1 MSIFEQSKIR
11 GYKFLDRCIALSNY
25 IITFYIEDM
34 VSAKTML
41 DEIIEYYKKVTY
53 DCEIK
58 SIVEG
63 EQVKVE
69 FFNGSIINLILITQ
83 ENMIPEICSQVIFMD
98 SRIRETYIQEV
109 IKPKIDQYVLGERNA
124 ILNPKPIYLVF

>member
-11 GYKFLDRCIALSNY
+11 GYKFLDRCITLSNY

-63 EQVKVE
+63 EQIKID
-69 FFNGSIINLILITQ
+69 FFNGSIINLITK
-83 ENMIPEICSQVIFMD
+83 ENMISEICSQVIFMD

-109 IKPKIDQYVLGERNA
+109 IKPKIDQYVLGEGNA
-124 ILNPKPIYLVF
+124 ILNPKPIYLNF

>member
-11 GYKFLDRCIALSNY
+11 GYKFLDRCITLSNY

-63 EQVKVE
+63 EQIKIE
-69 FFNGSIINLILITQ
+69 FLNGSIINLITK
-83 ENMIPEICSQVIFMD
+83 ENMISEICSQVIFMD

-109 IKPKIDQYVLGERNA
+109 IKPKIDQYVLGEGNA
-124 ILNPKPIYLVF
+124 ILNPKPIYLNF

>member
-11 GYKFLDRCIALSNY
+11 GYKFLDRCITLSNY

-58 SIVEG
+58 SIAEG
-63 EQVKVE
+63 EQIKIE
-69 FFNGSIINLILITQ
+69 FLNGSIINLITK
-83 ENMIPEICSQVIFMD
+83 ENMISEICSQVIFMD

-109 IKPKIDQYVLGERNA
+109 IKPKIDQYVLGEGNA
-124 ILNPKPIYLVF
+124 ILNPKPIYLQFV

>member
-1 MSIFEQSKIR
+1 MSILEQSKIR
-11 GYKFLDRCIALSNY
+11 GYKFLDRCITLSNY

-58 SIVEG
+58 SIAEG
-63 EQVKVE
+63 EQIKIE
-69 FFNGSIINLILITQ
+69 FFNGNIINLITK
-83 ENMIPEICSQVIFMD
+83 ENMISEICSQVIFMD
-98 SRIRETYIQEV
+98 SRIRETYIQEI
-109 IKPKIDQYVLGERNA
+109 IKPKIDQYVLGDGNA
-124 ILNPKPIYLVF
+124 ILNPKPIYLNF